1 MISSWGAMSRLEE
14 AVRRLERAIARLE
27 LAASRSADGT
37 MAGNGAVAAA
47 TADYR
52 ALLETT
58 ERVAS
63 RLDAAILRLDRALE
77 G

>member
-1 MISSWGAMSRLEE
+1 MSRLDD
-14 AVRRLERAIARLE
+14 ALKRLERAIDRLE
-27 LAASRSADGT
+27 TAASGSGDG
-37 MAGNGAVAAA
+37 AAARIGAVAAA
-47 TADYR
+47 KAEYT

-58 ERVAS
+58 EMVAT

>member
-1 MISSWGAMSRLEE
+1 MSRLDE
-14 AVRRLERAIARLE
+14 AVRHLERAIARLE
-27 LAASRSADGT
+27 SAASQSADGPV
-37 MAGNGAVAAA
+37 ALGAVAAA
-47 TADYR
+47 KADYS

-58 ERVAS
+58 EMVAS

>member
-1 MISSWGAMSRLEE
+1 MSRLDE
-14 AVRRLERAIARLE
+14 AIRHLERAIARLE
-27 LAASRSADGT
+27 STASRCTD
-37 MAGNGAVAAA
+37 GAVARHDVVAA
-47 TADYR
+47 KGDYG

-58 ERVAS
+58 EMVAS

>member
-1 MISSWGAMSRLEE
+1 MSRLDE
-14 AVRRLERAIARLE
+14 AVRHLERAIARLE
-27 LAASRSADGT
+27 TAASRSADGT

-47 TADYR
+47 KADYS

-58 ERVAS
+58 EMVAS

>member
-1 MISSWGAMSRLEE
+1 MSRLDE
-14 AVRRLERAIARLE
+14 AVRHLERAIARLE
-27 LAASRSADGT
+27 SAASRNADRT
-37 MAGNGAVAAA
+37 VAGSGAVAAA
-47 TADYR
+47 KADYS

-58 ERVAS
+58 EMVAS

>member
-1 MISSWGAMSRLEE
+1 MDKLDD
-14 AVRRLERAIARLE
+14 AVRRLERAVARLE
-27 LAASRSADGT
+27 KALGRATDESAAHH
-37 MAGNGAVAAA
+37 GALA
-47 TADYR
+47 TAKADYA

-58 ERVAS
+58 ESVAL

>member
-1 MISSWGAMSRLEE
+1 MSRLDE
-14 AVRRLERAIARLE
+14 AVRHLERAIARLE
-27 LAASRSADGT
+27 TAASRSADGA

-47 TADYR
+47 KADYS

-58 ERVAS
+58 EMVAS

>member
-1 MISSWGAMSRLEE
+1 MSRLDE
-14 AVRRLERAIARLE
+14 AVRHLERAIARLE
-27 LAASRSADGT
+27 SAASPGADGT
-37 MAGNGAVAAA
+37 LAGNGAVAAA

-58 ERVAS
+58 EMVAS